1 MVKPY
6 ILHEASLEDTICNGL
21 AQRGWVYVDGVRDT
35 GWDARLGLFPADV
48 LAWLK
53 GQYSDEYDKAIP
65 EGLPDA
71 SRDTAERKLLEFVA
85 DQLETRTKR
94 DPRTGRTIGGLLG
107 SLHEGFKYAQVGARS
122 ATFGPMVAFP
132 PANPLLALAQ
142 ERANANILRVIRQ
155 VHFDPKSNETLDLV
169 LTVNGIPVATMELKT
184 DNTQSVAAAR
194 KQYRED
200 RVPSPTRRVLL
211 PGRALVHFAVS
222 NMEVWMT
229 TALKGADTYFLPFNQ
244 GHEGGGGNPPRE
256 GSSATAYLW
265 EETLERDQF
274 LRILRDFAVW
284 EPDAKPKKG
293 TPGGKLIFPRY
304 HQLRAVEAVAR
315 DVTANGPGGRYLIEH
330 SAGSGKTKTIAW
342 LAHRLIRHVGAGGTK
357 TFDSVIVVTDRTAL
371 DTNVRADMQML
382 ASSHGLVVAVGEDSG
397 AKSPQLKKAIDEGD
411 HIITCTLQTF
421 PEVMRLLE
429 GEENLG
435 SRNWCVIADE
445 AHSSQTGSSATALK
459 ELLTGVEV
467 DTDSDVSAD
476 ELLAMRQ
483 SAVANAVNLTFVALT
498 ATPKGKTL
506 RLFGT
511 ENDKGEWVA
520 FDTYPMGQAI
530 EEGFILDVLK
540 NYSTYDMWAEV
551 RDELGRTEEVNER
564 AAVTDMVRFI
574 RLHPTSIAQKVEVV
588 IEHFRRNVA
597 HHLGGEARAMVV
609 TDSRKAAVR
618 WSEEM
623 NKYIEAKG
631 YDFRSLV
638 AFSDAVK
645 LDDYPE
651 PVTEIGLNGVP
662 DVEQAFKDDDL
673 GYRVLI
679 VANKFQTGFNEPRL
693 CAMYVDK
700 KLSGVAT
707 VQTLSRL
714 NRIYPG
720 KPNPMVVDFVNTPEL
735 VVKDFARYY
744 QGAKITTDVAPNE
757 LHKLGLDL
765 DVSGYYTD
773 EEMDEVAQKYVEGVD
788 SEGLH
793 AATAPIIAR
802 WVSSVKAGQTDA
814 DERERAREFKVRVSK
829 YRNAYEFLSQIVDY
843 ADPEVSKRAILCAV
857 LERNLHLSDDPED
870 VEDFLTGITLAGAAV
885 TQHETEAD
893 YSISEGEGELNTPQ
907 FTVTLGAAGTPMRTA
922 FDEAVEKV
930 NDLFSMAG
938 VDLHSGETANMIV
951 AAWGTLAQQPQAVKL
966 GKTNSKDQLKRS
978 KKFQT
983 EATKAILSGIE
994 ERKQRDALLSSDR
1007 QMLQNVVG
1015 VLAELMAAA
1024 KEMGELDC
1032 SEDRN
1037 GSGMVSIW

>member
-1 MVKPY
+1 MVKPN
-6 ILHEASLEDTICNGL
+6 ILHEVSLENVICTAL
-21 AQRGWVYVDGVRDT
+21 PERGWTYVDGARDE

-53 GQYSDEYDKAIP
+53 GQYPDEYAKAIP

-71 SRDTAERKLLEFVA
+71 SRETAERKLLEFVA
-85 DQLETRTKR
+85 SQLETRTRR
-94 DPRTGRTIGGLLG
+94 DPRTGRTVGGLLG
-107 SLHEGFKYAQVGARS
+107 TLREGFKYAQVGARS
-122 ATFGPMVAFP
+122 ASFGPLVAFP
-132 PANPLLALAQ
+132 PANPLLTLAQ
-142 ERANANILRVIRQ
+142 ERADANILRVIRQ
-155 VHFDPKSNETLDLV
+155 VHFDPQSHHTLDLV
-169 LTVNGIPVATMELKT
+169 LTVNGIPVVTMELKT

-194 KQYRED
+194 RQYREE
-200 RVPSPTRRVLL
+200 RTPSPTRRVLL

-222 NMEVWMT
+222 NTEVWMT
-229 TALKGADTYFLPFNQ
+229 TALKGPDTYFLPFNQ
-244 GHEGGGGNPPRE
+244 GSEGGGGNPPRE
-256 GSSATAYLW
+256 GSSPTAYLW
-265 EETLERDQF
+265 EETLERGQF

-304 HQLRAVEAVAR
+304 HQLRAVEGVAR
-315 DVTANGPGGRYLIEH
+315 DVSARGPGGRYLIEH

-342 LAHRLIRHVGAGGTK
+342 LAHLLIRHVGEGGAK

-371 DTNVRADMQML
+371 DTNVRSDMQML
-382 ASSHGLVVAVGEDSG
+382 AASHGLVVVVGEESG
-397 AKSPQLKKAIDEGD
+397 AKSPQLKKAIVEGD

-421 PEVMRLLE
+421 PEVLRLLE
-429 GEENLG
+429 GEEDLG

-467 DTDSDVSAD
+467 DPD
-476 ELLAMRQ
+476 EELSVDQLLEMRQ

-511 ENDKGEWVA
+511 ENSDGEWVA

-530 EEGFILDVLK
+530 EEGFIQDVLK

-588 IEHFRRNVA
+588 VEHFRRNVA
-597 HHLGGEARAMVV
+597 HQLDGLARAMVV

-623 NKYIEAKG
+623 NKYIAAKG
-631 YDFRSLV
+631 YDFHSLV
-638 AFSDAVK
+638 AFSDSVK
-645 LDDYPE
+645 PEDYPE
-651 PVTEIGLNGVP
+651 PVTEVGFNGVP
-662 DVEQAFKDDDL
+662 DVERAFKDDDL
-673 GYRVLI
+673 DYRVLI
-679 VANKFQTGFNEPRL
+679 VASKFQTGFNEPRL
-693 CAMYVDK
+693 CAMYIDK

-714 NRIYPG
+714 NRIYPN
-720 KPNPMVVDFVNTPEL
+720 KPNPMVVDFVNTPDL
-735 VVKDFARYY
+735 VVQDFARYY
-744 QGAKITTDVAPNE
+744 QGAKITTDVSPNE
-757 LHKLGLDL
+757 LHNLGLDL
-765 DVSGYYTD
+765 DVSGYYGPD
-773 EEMDEVAQKYVEGVD
+773 EMDLVAGKYVEGVD
-788 SEGLH
+788 SEGLQ
-793 AATAPIIAR
+793 AAVRPIVSR
-802 WVSSVKAGQTDA
+802 WKSSVKAGQTDPV
-814 DERERAREFKVRVSK
+814 ERDRAREFKVRVEK
-829 YRNAYEFLSQIVDY
+829 YRHAYEFLSQIIDY
-843 ADPEVSKRAILCAV
+843 ADAEVSKRAILCAV

-885 TQHETEAD
+885 TQHEVEAD
-893 YSISEGEGELNTPQ
+893 YSISEGKGELKTPQ
-907 FTVTLGAAGTPMRTA
+907 FTVTLGTAGTPMRAA
-922 FDEAVEKV
+922 FDQAVAKV

-938 VDLHSGETANMIV
+938 VDLHEGETANMIV
-951 AAWGTLAQQPQAVKL
+951 AAWGTLAQQPEAVKL
-966 GKTNSKDQLKRS
+966 GRTNSKDQLKRS

-983 EATKAILSGIE
+983 QATKAILSGIE
-994 ERKQRDALLSSDR
+994 ERQQRDALLSSDKE
-1007 QMLQNVVG
+1007 MLQNVVG

-1024 KEMGELDC
+1024 KEMGELD
-1032 SEDRN
+1032 
-1037 GSGMVSIW
+1037 